1 MNYILNLDIVM
12 RQFRV
17 YKDFP
22 LSTELSAIQKFA
34 LSVSTTVLKVLNIW
48 SSQTQ
53 AIHAS
58 LMPKGN
64 EMSGQCMTQEQ
75 HINISFKIIIII
87 VVLIPSQM

>member
-64 EMSGQCMTQEQ
+64 EMSGQCMTQAQ

>member
-1 MNYILNLDIVM
+1 MSV
-12 RQFRV
+12 
-17 YKDFP
+17 
-22 LSTELSAIQKFA
+22 ELSAILKFA
-34 LSVSTTVLKVLNIW
+34 LSVLTTVLKVLNIW